1 MKFSKN
7 ISENVNYI
15 KEKFCYDKNK
25 DIIIREFES
34 PSGVKCF
41 LAYIDGMAN
50 TAGINDFIIRAI
62 MTKAYPKTKYDIIE
76 VIEYNKIAEE
86 TDIDKAANSI
96 LQGDTMVYA
105 DGDLRCAVV
114 ETKSFDKRSVASPET
129 EAVIKGSH
137 EGFTESIRTSIT
149 LIRRIIKS
157 PKLITEF
164 VSVGGINGCNCAVMY
179 LDDLTNDKLVK
190 KVKLRLN
197 NIKGDYISGA
207 GMVEQLIEDST
218 WSLFPSILS
227 TERPDRTAEYLTAGR
242 IAIICDNTPFAL
254 IMPIS
259 LSVLLDSPE
268 GNQQRWQNGTFS
280 RVIRTFAFIL
290 STMLSGIYIAL
301 ICFHRELI
309 PAELLTIIAD
319 TRRQIPFSSLAEL
332 IVMEIFFELVREAGL
347 RVPSSVG
354 SAIGVVG
361 GLILGQ
367 AAVDAGIV
375 SPVTL
380 IIVAISGIANGIIP
394 DYDLASGIRIL
405 KFGFIILGGT
415 LGFLGIGAG
424 VILAITMLAKQTSF
438 GESMLTTSTG
448 KRTTGGN
455 MVFQR
460 PIWKQELRSKLLSPK
475 SIRQQPDIS
484 RKWSVMEEGNE

>member
-1 MKFSKN
+1 
-7 ISENVNYI
+7 
-15 KEKFCYDKNK
+15 
-25 DIIIREFES
+25 
-34 PSGVKCF
+34 
-41 LAYIDGMAN
+41 
-50 TAGINDFIIRAI
+50 
-62 MTKAYPKTKYDIIE
+62 
-76 VIEYNKIAEE
+76 
-86 TDIDKAANSI
+86 
-96 LQGDTMVYA
+96 
-105 DGDLRCAVV
+105 
-114 ETKSFDKRSVASPET
+114 
-129 EAVIKGSH
+129 
-137 EGFTESIRTSIT
+137 
-149 LIRRIIKS
+149 
-157 PKLITEF
+157 
-164 VSVGGINGCNCAVMY
+164 
-179 LDDLTNDKLVK
+179 
-190 KVKLRLN
+190 
-197 NIKGDYISGA
+197 
-207 GMVEQLIEDST
+207 
-218 WSLFPSILS
+218 
-227 TERPDRTAEYLTAGR
+227 
-242 IAIICDNTPFAL
+242 
-254 IMPIS
+254 
-259 LSVLLDSPE
+259 
-268 GNQQRWQNGTFS
+268 
-280 RVIRTFAFIL
+280 
-290 STMLSGIYIAL
+290 MLSGIYIAL